1 MLEVLFR
8 TSLLYSVLLVAV
20 RLLGKRQLGEMEP
33 SEFVVS
39 MLLANLATIPME
51 EPNAPIFRGILPIVL
66 IFGAERLISYLSLRS
81 VRVRR
86 FFCGKPV
93 ILIEN
98 GEISAK
104 NLRRTR
110 VNLDELTMHLRE
122 QGIFDLSTVK
132 FAILETNGQL
142 STLLHSKDSPPTA
155 KDLGIKVKES
165 QLPVTLITDGKI
177 MKENLPLVHKSE
189 EWLLRYLKSRS
200 CRPEEVL
207 LMTLDPQGKI
217 YFVTH
222 GKAPH

>member
-165 QLPVTLITDGKI
+165 QLPVTLVTDGKI

-189 EWLLRYLKSRS
+189 DWILRYLKSRS

-222 GKAPH
+222 GKATH

>member
-8 TSLLYSVLLVAV
+8 TSLLYSVLLGAV

-132 FAILETNGQL
+132 SAILETNGQL

-189 EWLLRYLKSRS
+189 DWILRYLKSRS